1 MIRLENV
8 HKKLGGR
15 VILDGLDLT
24 VQQGETLVILGR
36 SGTGKSVTL
45 RHIVGLMTPDQ
56 GRVEVLGQEISSHH
70 QAALLEIRS
79 RIGYL
84 FQDGALLNWLS
95 VANNVGLPLRER
107 HSMPE
112 KQIQE
117 RIEEVLSEVELDG
130 HGDKMPSEISGGMRK
145 RAGLARALVSN
156 PEILLHDEPTSGLD
170 PISSSII
177 NGLIQKLHEVG
188 ITQVMVTHDMNS
200 AFEVADRIAL
210 LHAGKVIALGNPDE
224 IRESSDPA
232 VQQFIHG
239 LVEGPLGRETSEPP
253 EPDHPDKEESDLS

>member
-15 VILDGLDLT
+15 TILDGLDLE
-24 VQQGETLVILGR
+24 VKQGETLVILGR

-45 RHIVGLMTPDQ
+45 RHIVGLMTADQ
-56 GRVEVLGQEISSHH
+56 GRVEVLGHEISARHH
-70 QAALLEIRS
+70 AALLEIRS

-95 VANNVGLPLRER
+95 IADNVGLPLRER
-107 HSMPE
+107 HSLKE
-112 KQIQE
+112 KEIQE
-117 RIEEVLSEVELDG
+117 RVEEVLSEIELDG

-145 RAGLARALVSN
+145 RAGLARALIGH

-177 NGLIQKLHEVG
+177 NGLIQKLHGTG
-188 ITQVMVTHDMNS
+188 ITQVVVTHDMRS

-210 LHAGKVIALGNPDE
+210 LHAGKVIALGNSHE
-224 IRESSDPA
+224 IQGSSDPA

-239 LVEGPLGRETSEPP
+239 LVEGPLGRETSEQL
-253 EPDHPDKEESDLS
+253 EPDQPDKEESGLS